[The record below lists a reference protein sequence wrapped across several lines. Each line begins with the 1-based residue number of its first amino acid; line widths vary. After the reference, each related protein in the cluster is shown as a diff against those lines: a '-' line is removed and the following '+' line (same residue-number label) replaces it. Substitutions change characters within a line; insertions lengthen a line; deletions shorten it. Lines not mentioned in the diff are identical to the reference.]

1 MQPRP
6 AGWQQDRERNTPT
19 QTSGLLL
26 LLFYSQG
33 CVAASQN
40 HGKGHMDMTPGT
52 VHGSIDQY
60 S

>member
-26 LLFYSQG
+26 LLLLG

-52 VHGSIDQY
+52 VHGRIDQY